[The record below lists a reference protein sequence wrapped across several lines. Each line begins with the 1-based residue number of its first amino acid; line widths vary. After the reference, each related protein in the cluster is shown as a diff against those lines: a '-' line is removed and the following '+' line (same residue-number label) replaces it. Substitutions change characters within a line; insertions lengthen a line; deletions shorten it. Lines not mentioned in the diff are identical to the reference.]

1 MVDFLKIPRSLGSL
15 LTEFRRNSS
24 RAHRDD
30 GVAPARQVFDMLRL
44 RFGPGK
50 LTSQDYYRMR
60 VYRRSLSFDEKR
72 QFVSHRGPSS
82 LRWKRY
88 LDLARVARQRTSKS
102 ILAQAYEI
110 VQLRAATGQLSASS
124 YYNYR
129 LFEDRSF
136 SKQQKTEFIDGRIQ
150 KKLYRA
156 LNSVNW
162 RALADD
168 KLVFYS
174 FMRGVG
180 LPYPR
185 LYGIYHSGG
194 RFFEGVPCLSNAKAL
209 AQFLSREV
217 PYPFFAK
224 PISGYFGHG
233 AGTVVAFDSTTDRLL
248 FADGKEITVEQYV
261 TGLSAVPGQGAIFQ
275 EQLVPHPVVGEICG
289 DRLSTLRLILLLC
302 DDGPAPLRA
311 IWRIPVGRNMTDNL
325 DHGRSGNLCAQLD
338 LDTGVVIAAR
348 KGVGL
353 DQTEIELHPDTG
365 NALTG
370 FAIPNWKETMEL
382 CAKAASLLSRPATS
396 ELGHRNLRRRP
407 CICGSEFVWICGFA
421 AACVPERPL
430 RTLASGR
437 PGPPAF
443 ATRAY
448 DCSTGSNE
456 ERSGRA

>member
-1 MVDFLKIPRSLGSL
+1 
-15 LTEFRRNSS
+15 
-24 RAHRDD
+24 
-30 GVAPARQVFDMLRL
+30 
-44 RFGPGK
+44 
-50 LTSQDYYRMR
+50 MR

-72 QFVSHRGPSS
+72 LFVSHRGPSS

-110 VQLRAATGQLSASS
+110 VQLRAANGQLSASS

-156 LNSVNW
+156 LNSVKW

-194 RFFEGVPCLSNAKAL
+194 RFFEGVPCLSNPKAL

-353 DQTEIELHPDTG
+353 DQTEVELHPDTG
-365 NALTG
+365 NAVTG

-382 CAKAASLLSRPATS
+382 CAKAASLFPGLRLQSWDLAICAAGPVFVEVNSFGSVDLPQHAHRRGLYEHWLRAALDRLLSPRGLTIAQL
-396 ELGHRNLRRRP
+396 EAMRRGADEPKSR
-407 CICGSEFVWICGFA
+407 G
-421 AACVPERPL
+421 
-430 RTLASGR
+430 
-437 PGPPAF
+437 
-443 ATRAY
+443 
-448 DCSTGSNE
+448 
-456 ERSGRA
+456 ERSTRHSGAEGGFEMKDQ